1 MTVMQIIFLLTAA
14 VILGSALMVV
24 TTKNLVHAA
33 LWLIVALFGAAVLF
47 ATLNAGFIAVV
58 QVVVYIG
65 AIAIMFIFAVMLT
78 RRTLSET
85 GPGLNRGWWL
95 SVVIAVATFGGLFW
109 LLQGWSGIANEAPAI
124 PSGLDAVQTLA
135 KALVSPDAYVLPFE
149 VASVL
154 LLAALVGA
162 VYIAFQR
169 KGEE

>member
-14 VILGSALMVV
+14 VILGAAAMVV
-24 TTKNLVHAA
+24 TTRNLVHAA
-33 LWLIVALFGAAVLF
+33 LWLIVTLFGAAVLF

-65 AIAIMFIFAVMLT
+65 AIAILFIFAVMLT
-78 RRTLSET
+78 RRTMTDT

-95 SVVIAVATFGGLFW
+95 SAGIAAVTFGGLVW
-109 LLQGWSGIANEAPAI
+109 LVSAWDGFAQAAPAF
-124 PSGLDAVQTLA
+124 PSGFDAVGALA
-135 KALVSPDAYVLPFE
+135 NALVSPEAYVLPFE